1 MDRVL
6 AKAVNGEITM
16 KAIDLCRRS
25 EQKRIVRG
33 MLGREMHIHRSSGTI
48 GQVQIDYVPATVYIH
63 GDARDY
69 SRTLI
74 NNERELGVYLTVQ
87 KVVSEND
94 VEWSDF

>member
-16 KAIDLCRRS
+16 KAIDLCRRAS
-25 EQKRIVRG
+25 QKRITRS
-33 MLGREMHIHRSSGTI
+33 MLGLETYIHRGASTVAQVRTGHETATI
-48 GQVQIDYVPATVYIH
+48 YIH
-63 GDARDY
+63 GDSRDY

-74 NNERELGVYLTVQ
+74 QSERALGIYLVAQ
-87 KVVSEND
+87 KIVSEND